1 MQGLSLDYQRSNATV
16 TKTGLALLLTGLLV
30 ALYTTY
36 QFSVAEQAL
45 AIAEAHAGNLEH
57 QIKRGNTTAKPA
69 PLTPDQQQEAKLA
82 NDILMQLA
90 QPWSGLFKAL
100 ETNNTDKIALL
111 AIQPDTG
118 KHSIRIKGEARNF
131 NALLAY
137 IQLLE
142 QSNTMTDITLLNHEI
157 NQQVAEKPVRFTFT
171 ANWRIQP

>member
-1 MQGLSLDYQRSNATV
+1 MQRLSLDYQRSSATV
-16 TKTGLALLLTGLLV
+16 TKIGIALLLIGLLI

-36 QFSVAEQAL
+36 QFRLAEQQL

-57 QIKRGNTTAKPA
+57 QIKRGNSTAKPTQ
-69 PLTPDQQQEAKLA
+69 LTPERQQEAKLA

-90 QPWSGLFKAL
+90 LPWGGLFKAL
-100 ETNNTDKIALL
+100 ESNNTDKIALL

-118 KHSIRIKGEARNF
+118 KHSIKIKGEAKNF